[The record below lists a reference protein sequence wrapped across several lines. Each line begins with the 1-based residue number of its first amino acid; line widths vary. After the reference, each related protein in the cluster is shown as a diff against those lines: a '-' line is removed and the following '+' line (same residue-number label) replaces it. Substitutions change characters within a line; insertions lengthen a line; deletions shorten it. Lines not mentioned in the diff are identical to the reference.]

1 MKLTEKKINMK
12 RYRNYYHVT
21 PEKSFSHSP
30 ISSFYKNT
38 FLPLQK
44 WISLSVCRHSLY
56 SPDCS
61 LQVCWWL
68 AVMYWCESEKWG
80 VSKRG
85 FIFWSGHPYVEIG
98 RLLWMSCPSD
108 QLMRVYVWQ
117 KFLRQGLLGF
127 VLYFPVWCRGWL
139 VTILGVGRSPPQR
152 LRVLLCLGMDF
163 QRTTSPSPVGNKELS
178 HLLKSYSQAKNQ
190 LIQKKWH
197 DMSISDEAGNSN
209 LSSFTAG

>member
-1 MKLTEKKINMK
+1 MTAKRTRRSFLSPTDISGAGTRNYETDRKKINMK

-21 PEKSFSHSP
+21 PEKSFSHCP

-44 WISLSVCRHSLY
+44 WISFSVYRHSLY

-68 AVMYWCESEKWG
+68 AVMYWCESEKRG

-98 RLLWMSCPSD
+98 GLLWMSSPSD
-108 QLMRVYVWQ
+108 QLMRVYIWQ
-117 KFLRQGLLGF
+117 KFLRQGLWSLFCISQCDAEYGLWISW
-127 VLYFPVWCRGWL
+127 VLADPPRPRRDCGCCHVWGW
-139 VTILGVGRSPPQR
+139 
-152 LRVLLCLGMDF
+152 
-163 QRTTSPSPVGNKELS
+163 
-178 HLLKSYSQAKNQ
+178 
-190 LIQKKWH
+190 
-197 DMSISDEAGNSN
+197 
-209 LSSFTAG
+209 TAGEPPLQVPW